1 MRISDWSSD
10 VCSSDLL
17 FLMMPPVEETP
28 ERQQRSDDGDDHPN
42 TIAARE
48 IGEFVAAKLLV
59 HLAEENLV
67 GRGLGRQRGTPRS
80 SERRGHYP
88 RAKRNGSDSILGR
101 VGLFRAGKRTRAHLA
116 RIGLDRGGNAAG
128 QLVEVLDEARG
139 AFAQPQH
146 G

>member
-1 MRISDWSSD
+1 MYLTHCVLFFVKQKTAYEMRISDWSSD
-10 VCSSDLL
+10 VCSSDL
-17 FLMMPPVEETP
+17 
-28 ERQQRSDDGDDHPN
+28 

-101 VGLFRAGKRTRAHLA
+101 VGLFRAGKRARAHLA
-116 RIGLDRGGNAAG
+116 
-128 QLVEVLDEARG
+128 
-139 AFAQPQH
+139 
-146 G
+146 